1 MELSPVPAL
10 EGRDSQ
16 TEEAGE
22 AGELALCR
30 GLMR

>member
-1 MELSPVPAL
+1 MERSPVPAL
-10 EGRDSQ
+10 EGRESQ
-16 TEEAGE
+16 TEE